1 MKESKKWPARL
12 SLPAVAA
19 LLIGT
24 LVAGSF
30 NQAQAAKLLTLEE
43 HWKYNVKWSW
53 DSSLRRNTGLIYPT
67 IVIENQTADRIEG
80 YIGDIN
86 GTRLTM
92 YDGDQVVMM
101 RYIYDGNMVGDWI
114 MAGKLYDGY
123 FAVDIPQ
130 KYRDA
135 DTVRFFIGGNHYVVD
150 DGDLTTRQIWV
161 FINSASLYYNMSSVQ
176 TAAASEEEQEKIKPV
191 VATPSPGSLI
201 DLILSKNGM
210 LQLPVRSANSGK

>member
-1 MKESKKWPARL
+1 M
-12 SLPAVAA
+12 
-19 LLIGT
+19 
-24 LVAGSF
+24 
-30 NQAQAAKLLTLEE
+30 TLEE

-53 DSSLRRNTGLIYPT
+53 DSDLRRNTGLISPT

-80 YIGDIN
+80 YVGDIN

-92 YDGDQVVMM
+92 YNGDQVVMV

-114 MAGKLYDGY
+114 MAGKLHEGY

-135 DTVRFFIGGNHYVVD
+135 DTVRFYIGGHHYVVD
-150 DGDLTTRQIWV
+150 DGDLTTRQAWV
-161 FINSASLYYNMSSVQ
+161 FINSAWLYYNMSSVQ
-176 TAAASEEEQEKIKPV
+176 TAVASEEQEGIKPV

-201 DLILSKNGM
+201 DMILSKYGM
-210 LQLPVRSANSGK
+210 LQPLPVRGANPGK